1 MRVHSGARRIYRE
14 TKMKK
19 PALHW
24 LGRSLAAVMVAAL
37 LTGCADEAPVGLNQK
52 VVAIAAAEAVVPD
65 LGICADL
72 KPPAGSTVV
81 YHVYARGVQI
91 YRWNGTSWA
100 PVGPS
105 AQLFADPNERGLVGI
120 HYGGPTWETLSGSKV
135 VGEVAERCTY
145 DPSAV
150 QWLLLTAKSAEG
162 PGVFRQVKYIQRL
175 NTVGGIAPSSPGTV
189 GQEVQIP
196 YSTEYFFYRAR

>member
-1 MRVHSGARRIYRE
+1 MIDGGE
-14 TKMKK
+14 KMKK
-19 PALHW
+19 HALHV
-24 LGRSLAAVMVAAL
+24 LGRSLAVVAVAAI
-37 LTGCADEAPVGLNQK
+37 LTGCTGEAPLSLNQK
-52 VVAIAAAEAVVPD
+52 AVAFEQFGAVVPD

-100 PVGPS
+100 LVGPS
-105 AQLFADPNERGLVGI
+105 AQLFADPNERALVGI
-120 HYGGPTWETLSGSKV
+120 HYAGPTWETLSGSKV
-135 VGEVAERCTY
+135 VGEVAKRCTY

-150 QWLLLTAKSAEG
+150 QWLLLSAKSAEG
-162 PGVFRQVKYIQRL
+162 PGVFGQVKYIQRL
-175 NTVGGIAPSSPGTV
+175 NTLGGIAPSSPGSV
-189 GQEVQIP
+189 GQEVHIP

>member
-1 MRVHSGARRIYRE
+1 
-14 TKMKK
+14 MKRD
-19 PALHW
+19 ALHW
-24 LGRSLAAVMVAAL
+24 LGRSLAVVTVAAL
-37 LTGCADEAPVGLNQK
+37 LIGCSTETPVGLNPK
-52 VVAIAAAEAVVPD
+52 AVAKSSAEAVVPD

-91 YRWNGTSWA
+91 YRWNGSSWA

-105 AQLFADPNERGLVGI
+105 AKLFADRNERSLVGS
-120 HYGGPTWETLSGSKV
+120 HYAGPSWESLSGSKV
-135 VGEVAERCTY
+135 VGEVAKRCTY

-150 QWLLLTAKSAEG
+150 QWLLLNAKSAEG
-162 PGVFRQVKYIQRL
+162 PGVFGQVKYIQRL
-175 NTVGGIAPSSPGTV
+175 NTVGGIAPSSPGSA
-189 GQEVQIP
+189 GEEVEIP